1 MKLTDLN
8 TAVEVLVE
16 AIKTDYREWTLRG
29 KDEYSDINVRMIQ
42 DFEDGFEISEGKK
55 YIKIVSNRSAWGFVV
70 KNDDG
75 KFKRGDILKAASWAA
90 PAKNAARGNVFD
102 GYDIAWTGPHY
113 LK

>member
-8 TAVEVLVE
+8 TAIEVLVE
-16 AIKTDYREWTLRG
+16 AIKTDYREYTLRG
-29 KDEYSDINVRMIQ
+29 KDEYSDINKQMIEE
-42 DFEDGFEISEGKK
+42 FENGFEITEGKK
-55 YIKIVSNRSAWGFVV
+55 YIKVLSNRSAWGFVV

-75 KFKRGDILKAASWAA
+75 KFKRGDILKAAGWNA

-102 GYDIAWTGPHY
+102 GYGIAWTGPHY

>member
-8 TAVEVLVE
+8 TAIEVLVE
-16 AIKTDYREWTLRG
+16 AIKTDYREYTLRG
-29 KDEYSDINVRMIQ
+29 RDEYSDINKQMIA
-42 DFEDGFEISEGKK
+42 DFENGFEISEGKK
-55 YIKIVSNRSAWGFVV
+55 FIKIIKSGSVWGFIV

-102 GYDIAWTGPHY
+102 GYSIQWTGPLY
-113 LK
+113 LR